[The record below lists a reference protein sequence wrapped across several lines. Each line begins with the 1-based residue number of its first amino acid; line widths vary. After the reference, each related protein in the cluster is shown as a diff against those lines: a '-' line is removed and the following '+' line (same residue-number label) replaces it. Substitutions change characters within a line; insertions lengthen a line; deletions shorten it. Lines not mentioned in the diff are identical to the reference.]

1 MIIDNKKKKMN
12 YNITYLIN
20 PGDCKFLETQIVGHG
35 VKHKMSHFVLIIFVS
50 LVNKQ
55 ILLMLG
61 MMEGSKPFCG

>member
-20 PGDCKFLETQIVGHG
+20 PEDCKFLETQLVEYG

-50 LVNKQ
+50 SVNKQ